1 MGYARLCRIVGCS
14 ELVVK
19 IETVYRGTEV
29 RIVTKQDQFA
39 SGGLADNLTQQLC
52 RANFSVSSRLALK
65 CERQATD

>member
-19 IETVYRGTEV
+19 IEIVYRGTEV

-39 SGGLADNLTQQLC
+39 PGGLADNFTQQLC
-52 RANFSVSSRLALK
+52 RANSSV
-65 CERQATD
+65 